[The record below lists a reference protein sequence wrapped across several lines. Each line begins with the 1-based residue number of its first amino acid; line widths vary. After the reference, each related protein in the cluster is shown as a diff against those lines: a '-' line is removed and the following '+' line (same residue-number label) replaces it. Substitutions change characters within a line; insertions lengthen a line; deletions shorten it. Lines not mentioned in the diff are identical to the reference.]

1 MKIRWKRINWG
12 VLFALVLIAGLVIYL
27 IVDNAKFK
35 QSKSEIME
43 TAERYLQEQPL
54 AEKEGLG
61 GSDALEELLN
71 QYWAEIKLP
80 GGINGQGKGAVLD
93 KLKVLKEQEA
103 TAGRIVEAQSLTQ
116 RPTVLRN
123 SPWTAQV
130 TVDVIE
136 TYEVDGPCV
145 LFMSGGFTAV
155 PGGELKSYGWEEGK
169 TVKLK
174 YQNEY
179 TLEFAKTGDGWK
191 IASLVDCRSINMTEG
206 INPYGVPAEEAP
218 GEEG

>member
-54 AEKEGLG
+54 AEKEGSG

-80 GGINGQGKGAVLD
+80 GGINGQGKGAVLGAS
-93 KLKVLKEQEA
+93 VM
-103 TAGRIVEAQSLTQ
+103 R
-116 RPTVLRN
+116 
-123 SPWTAQV
+123 
-130 TVDVIE
+130 VI
-136 TYEVDGPCV
+136 TSSMAALSSWP
-145 LFMSGGFTAV
+145 
-155 PGGELKSYGWEEGK
+155 
-169 TVKLK
+169 
-174 YQNEY
+174 
-179 TLEFAKTGDGWK
+179 
-191 IASLVDCRSINMTEG
+191 SLVSRSFTPMV
-206 INPYGVPAEEAP
+206 VPVASSLDLL
-218 GEEG
+218 